1 VCPRRALVIGFVGA
15 TMLLTLA
22 RFPVRRVRALA
33 TPRNFHATSRALI
46 IRPVGEYAADTGHP
60 GPDPAGVRALEKFV
74 AGAPANF
81 ITDMTYRVAAFT
93 RADTDKSKSI
103 DLAELQAILEEL
115 HPAGAADAA
124 ALLASA
130 DKNGDGVLQLA
141 EFMDLF
147 AKVRK

>member
-1 VCPRRALVIGFVGA
+1 
-15 TMLLTLA
+15 
-22 RFPVRRVRALA
+22 
-33 TPRNFHATSRALI
+33 
-46 IRPVGEYAADTGHP
+46 
-60 GPDPAGVRALEKFV
+60 
-74 AGAPANF
+74 
-81 ITDMTYRVAAFT
+81 MTYRVAAFT